1 MRSLLAVLFAA
12 AAFPVAADQVVLYE
26 GHELRGRQVTITK
39 STPNLGYLG
48 FENRASSMW
57 VMSGQWEF
65 CSEPYY
71 RGDCR
76 TLGPGEYPRL
86 GSQSNRIS
94 SARTVPN
101 AVTGRPPQDNW
112 QPSGS
117 AEVELFDRQNFSNP
131 IRTLRGPTPNFE
143 PLGINDAA
151 ASLIVH
157 RGTWLF
163 CTDANYRGECVTYG
177 PGRYPNLPGKDDRFS
192 SAKPQEGGWGGGG
205 QGGWGGGG
213 GNWGGGSGGNYDG
226 PARIRLFEYS
236 NFGGRSVWLD
246 RDNAN
251 FDRLG
256 FNDRAESVI
265 VEGGT
270 WRLCS
275 DANGN
280 GQCRTFRPG
289 QYPTLPPDLSNRIS
303 SAYTR

>member
-1 MRSLLAVLFAA
+1 MRTLLAALLAATVLPAL
-12 AAFPVAADQVVLYE
+12 ADQVVLYE
-26 GHELRGRQVTITK
+26 GRDLRGRQVALEQ
-39 STPNLGYLG
+39 SAPNLRYLG
-48 FENRASSMW
+48 FENRASSLW
-57 VMSGQWEF
+57 VMSGTWEF

-71 RGDCR
+71 RGECR

-86 GSQSNRIS
+86 GGQSNRIS
-94 SARTVPN
+94 SARAVPN
-101 AVTGRPPQDNW
+101 AAVGRPPQDAW
-112 QPSGS
+112 QPSGGE
-117 AEVELFDRQNFSNP
+117 AVELFDRQNFAGP

-163 CTDANYRGECVTYG
+163 CTDAFYRGECVTYG
-177 PGRYPNLPGKDDRFS
+177 PGRYPNLPGKDDRYS

-205 QGGWGGGG
+205 HGGWGGAGG
-213 GNWGGGSGGNYDG
+213 DEDG
-226 PARIRLFEYS
+226 PARIRLFEYA
-236 NFGGRSVWLD
+236 NFGGRSIWLD

-265 VEGGT
+265 VEGGA

-275 DANGN
+275 DANGD
-280 GQCRTFRPG
+280 GQCRAFRPG
-289 QYPTLPPDLSNRIS
+289 QYPVLPPELSNRIS
-303 SAYTR
+303 SAYRR